1 MTPALDQY
9 LNEDPILKRMVD
21 QELEG
26 KDQQLEEKDQQ
37 IALLIEELRHLKA
50 FVFGRK
56 TEKTPQPDN
65 GLQPLLP
72 FPQEDAAP
80 QILVQEQEK
89 TIEIKAHSRKRG
101 RKPLPADL
109 PVQEVVVDIPEADKT
124 CSCGC
129 QKARIGEETADKLEF
144 TPARAHITRI
154 VRPKYACRNCEGTES
169 DEPTVSIAP
178 VPEQIIPKSFATA
191 SLLAYII
198 TSKFVDALPF
208 HRLSGMFS
216 RQKIEISRGTMC
228 NWAVKVARVL
238 KPIDE
243 LFKEML
249 MTSVCINTD
258 ESPMQVLK
266 EPGRKAADKSWI
278 WVFRGGGAGKATVY
292 FHYSPSRGGKV
303 ADEILENY
311 QGYIQT
317 DGYSGYNFIS
327 SRPGQKHLAC
337 WAHARRKFFDS
348 IKAAGEQVKPG
359 IAHEAFAII
368 NSLYKIEKEAR
379 INGLSTDEIQKIR
392 EQRAKPI
399 LETFKTKLETWKK
412 TVVPKSLTGKA
423 VTYTLN
429 FWDKLMVYI
438 ENGELQIDNN
448 SAENAIRPFA
458 VGRKNWLFADT
469 VEGAAASAILYSI
482 IETAKANSLEPY
494 WYLRFLL
501 EKAPGLKSKEEFR
514 SLIPQ
519 NVDRQLI
526 MNMQQSHVNAGIT
539 PA

>member
-21 QELEG
+21 QELEE
-26 KDQQLEEKDQQ
+26 KEQQLEEKDQQ
-37 IALLIEELRHLKA
+37 IALLNEELRYLKA
-50 FVFGRK
+50 FIFGRK
-56 TEKTPQPDN
+56 TEKTPQSDN
-65 GLQPLLP
+65 GIQPLLP
-72 FPQEDAAP
+72 FSQEEAAP
-80 QILVQEQEK
+80 PVPVSEQVK

-109 PVQEVVVDIPEADKT
+109 PVQEVIVDIPEIDKT
-124 CSCGC
+124 CACGC

-154 VRPKYACRNCEGTES
+154 VRPKYACRSCEGTES

-228 NWAVKVARVL
+228 NWAIKVAMAL
-238 KPIDE
+238 KPIYE
-243 LFKEML
+243 LFVEML
-249 MTSVCINTD
+249 MASSCINAD
-258 ESPMQVLK
+258 ESRIQVLK
-266 EPGRKAADKSWI
+266 EPGRKATDQSWI

-292 FHYSPSRGGKV
+292 FHYSHSRGGKI
-303 ADEILENY
+303 ADEILANY
-311 QGYIQT
+311 KGYIQT

-337 WAHARRKFFDS
+337 WAHVRRKFFDS
-348 IKAAGEQVKPG
+348 IKAAGEDAKPG
-359 IAHEAFAII
+359 IAHEAVAII
-368 NSLYKIEKEAR
+368 NSLYKIEKDAR
-379 INGLSTDEIQKIR
+379 VNGLNPDEIQKIR
-392 EQRAKPI
+392 DQQSKPI
-399 LETFKTKLETWKK
+399 LEGFKTKLETWKK
-412 TVVPKSLTGKA
+412 TVLPKSLTGRA

-429 FWDKLMVYI
+429 FWDKLMVYL

-458 VGRKNWLFADT
+458 VGRKNWMFADT
-469 VEGAAASAILYSI
+469 VEGAIASAILYSI
-482 IETAKANSLEPY
+482 IETAKANGLEPY

-501 EKAPGLKSKEEFR
+501 EKAPGLKSKEDFR
-514 SLIPQ
+514 NLIPQ
-519 NVDRQLI
+519 NIDRQLI
-526 MNMQQSHVNAGIT
+526 ISMQQSHINAGIMPT
-539 PA
+539 

>member
-9 LNEDPILKRMVD
+9 LNEDPTLKRMVD
-21 QELEG
+21 QEL
-26 KDQQLEEKDQQ
+26 KEKDQQ
-37 IALLIEELRHLKA
+37 ITLLNEELNYLRSLL
-50 FVFGRK
+50 FGRK
-56 TEKTPQPDN
+56 SEKNAQPDN
-65 GLQPLLP
+65 SIQPLLP
-72 FPQEDAAP
+72 FREEPAP
-80 QILVQEQEK
+80 QVPIPEQVK

-101 RKPLPADL
+101 RKPLPDDL
-109 PVQEVVVDIPEADKT
+109 PVEEVIVDIPEADKT
-124 CSCGC
+124 CACGC

-154 VRPKYACRNCEGTES
+154 IRPKYACRNCEGTES
-169 DEPTVSIAP
+169 EEPAVSIAP

-228 NWAVKVARVL
+228 NWAIKVAKAL
-238 KPIDE
+238 KPINE
-243 LFKEML
+243 LFEEML
-249 MTSVCINTD
+249 LTSRCVNAD
-258 ESPMQVLK
+258 ESRMQVLK
-266 EPGRKAADKSWI
+266 EPGRKATDQSWI
-278 WVFRGGGAGKATVY
+278 WVFRGGGTGKATVY

-303 ADEILENY
+303 ADEILANY
-311 QGYIQT
+311 KGYIQT

-337 WAHARRKFFDS
+337 WAHVRRKFFDS
-348 IKAAGEQVKPG
+348 IKAAGEGAEPG
-359 IAHEAFAII
+359 IAHEAVSII
-368 NSLYKIEKEAR
+368 NSLYKIEKDAR
-379 INGLSTDEIQKIR
+379 VNGVKSDAIQKIR
-392 EQRAKPI
+392 DQQAKPI
-399 LETFKTKLETWKK
+399 LESFKAKLETWKK

-423 VTYTLN
+423 VAYALN
-429 FWDKLMVYI
+429 LWDRLIVYL

-469 VEGAAASAILYSI
+469 VDGAMASAVLYSI
-482 IETAKANSLEPY
+482 IETAKANGLEPY

-501 EKAPGLKSKEEFR
+501 EKAPGLKSKEDFR

-526 MNMQQSHVNAGIT
+526 MNMQQSHINSEGT
-539 PA
+539 PS

>member
-1 MTPALDQY
+1 
-9 LNEDPILKRMVD
+9 MVD
-21 QELEG
+21 QELEE
-26 KDQQLEEKDQQ
+26 KEQQLEEKELQ
-37 IALLIEELRHLKA
+37 IAFLTEELRYLKA
-50 FVFGRK
+50 FIFGQK
-56 TEKTPQPDN
+56 TEKTPKPEN
-65 GLQPLLP
+65 SNQPLLP
-72 FPQEDAAP
+72 FPQEEVAA
-80 QILVQEQEK
+80 QISVPEQEK

-109 PVQEVVVDIPEADKT
+109 PVQEVVVDIPDADKT
-124 CSCGC
+124 CACGC

-169 DEPTVSIAP
+169 DEPAVSIAP

-228 NWAVKVARVL
+228 NWAIKVARAL

-249 MTSVCINTD
+249 MTSSCINAD
-258 ESPMQVLK
+258 ESRMQVLK
-266 EPGRKAADKSWI
+266 EPGRKATDQSWI
-278 WVFRGGGAGKATVY
+278 WVFRGGGTGKATVY

-303 ADEILENY
+303 ADEMLANY

-327 SRPGQKHLAC
+327 LRPGQKHLAC
-337 WAHARRKFFDS
+337 WAHVRRKFFDS
-348 IKAAGEQVKPG
+348 IKAAGEKAKPG
-359 IAHEAFAII
+359 VAHEAVAII

-379 INGLSTDEIQKIR
+379 MNGLSHDEIQKIR
-392 EQRAKPI
+392 EQQAKPI
-399 LETFKTKLETWKK
+399 LESFKTKLEAWKK
-412 TVVPKSLTGKA
+412 TVVPKSFTGKA

-448 SAENAIRPFA
+448 CAENAIRPFA

-501 EKAPGLKSKEEFR
+501 EKAPGLKSKEDFR
-514 SLIPQ
+514 NLIPQ

-526 MNMQQSHVNAGIT
+526 TNMQQSHINAGIT
-539 PA
+539 TA